1 MGALP
6 WRPVARTATSW
17 AFYLVAGKEL
27 CLPDGI
33 PESNWR
39 NIQEEDLESVGL
51 RETAIRMVLYDW
63 ISAEVVSELTGILL
77 SEVLGYNVTINT
89 ERATESVAGS
99 LQLAG
104 CVSQDCSERQP
115 RSHVAMDS
123 WLWGTP
129 GEFANLETTRPS
141 LAPRRLGSMGWTGQ
155 ESLYVKGSVREEA
168 YHTGGLA
175 LDFYRSYNTSQHQ
188 AAKFFSRVADLDTA
202 QFVPCNSSNYE
213 STSDYQMRTYAEV
226 TGDTDGVVETPTGY
240 IAKCPDDYF
249 WRSPACRHNTSECIP
264 VIAAGFGWNYY
275 VWMQWS
281 TWFSMP
287 TAIGIAKEGH
297 WESVVENFETV
308 FYWWYPDATFLHLDA
323 WIVAMPR
330 HSRREWAVDFY
341 RTGFPE
347 VIVEKLV
354 SSHLPVL
361 APRVSRFLEKFLMDL
376 EDILGLLLEVH
387 EGATPWAAA
396 CNWVRLNRRLWMEW
410 IPVDTQCLP
419 GEGLQSSLKEYVTN
433 RSDAV
438 GCSTCRPGSFSKSV
452 VDGTGATFVCEPCPA
467 GTFESAFGQTACVD
481 CDSGTFTNSSGRAHC
496 DYCDL
501 GRYANASGMTSCH
514 ACGSEHWTTSQLV
527 VSDGVETWVQ
537 VKGVTSGSFCT
548 CVAGWFLNQQ
558 GVCERCIRMVYRCFG
573 RASRCSGGPPG
584 SCASGRD
591 PGTITCSEC
600 LPGRMPLQDG
610 SCGPCVATSYAA
622 FGLVVLALVFCI
634 ALVYVVLAL
643 QADRATQPGH
653 LFVGI
658 VALSQLVTLIQQL
671 LVVSKLDIE
680 WHEPMNE
687 ILKGLAVLGVDLDM
701 IAFSCLAT
709 VSPVLKY
716 VLSVSVTPILACI
729 ALVLHLLAVAF
740 KKYVRQDLKV
750 RLDAGQLLRT
760 VGSLVSLLFIGIFT
774 ALVTPFQCNS
784 HPNGRMTIQQYA
796 SVFCNLRD
804 AHLQMSVIGAVAC
817 LMPLSFL
824 AVCIWIIHLELPKRL
839 LRADA
844 TYCRA
849 CSFLWLRFR
858 PGGERFVIFMQVSC
872 PANFES

>member
-6 WRPVARTATSW
+6 WRPVVRLTSL
-17 AFYLVAGKEL
+17 AFYLVVGKEL

-33 PESNWR
+33 PERSWQ
-39 NIQEEDLESVGL
+39 NIQEEDLASVGL
-51 RETAIRMVLYDW
+51 RETAIRMVVYDW
-63 ISAEVVSELTGILL
+63 ISAEVASELTGILL

-89 ERATESVAGS
+89 ERATESVSGS

-104 CVSQDCSERQP
+104 CISQDCSERRP
-115 RSHVAMDS
+115 RSHVAMDT

-129 GEFANLETTRPS
+129 GEFASLETTRPS

-155 ESLYVKGSVREEA
+155 ESLYVKGSEEA
-168 YHTGGLA
+168 YHTGGLS

-213 STSDYQMRTYAEV
+213 SASDYQMRTYAEV

-240 IAKCPDDYF
+240 IANCPDDYF
-249 WRSPACRHNTSECIP
+249 WPSPACRQNTSECIP

-330 HSRREWAVDFY
+330 HSRREWAVNLY

-354 SSHLPVL
+354 SSHLPVV

-410 IPVDTQCLP
+410 IPIDTQCLP
-419 GEGLQSSLKEYVTN
+419 GEGLQSSLEEYVTN

-452 VDGTGATFVCEPCPA
+452 VDDTGATFVCEPCPA

-481 CDSGTFTNSSGRAHC
+481 CDPGTFTNSSGRAHC

-527 VSDGVETWVQ
+527 LSDGVETWVQ
-537 VKGVTSGSFCT
+537 VKGVTSRSLCT
-548 CVAGWFLNQQ
+548 CIAGWFLTQQ
-558 GVCERCIRMVYRCFG
+558 GICERCIRMVYRCFG
-573 RASRCSGGPPG
+573 RASRCSGGSPG
-584 SCASGRD
+584 SCAPGRD

-610 SCGPCVATSYAA
+610 SCGHCVAASYAA
-622 FGLVVLALVFCI
+622 FVLVVLALVFCI

-653 LFVGI
+653 LFVSI

-680 WHEPMNE
+680 WHEPLNE
-687 ILKGLAVLGVDLDM
+687 ILQGLAVLGVDLDM
-701 IAFSCLAT
+701 IAFSCVAT

-740 KKYVRQDLKV
+740 KRYVRPGLQV
-750 RLDAGQLLRT
+750 RLDASQLLRT

-858 PGGERFVIFMQVSC
+858 PGAERFVIFMQVSC